1 VQGIIKNVPK
11 YYPAFSPLD
20 FQDISPW
27 CGLRPCSPDGLP
39 YLGRTR
45 KFTNLTVA
53 SGHAMMGL
61 SLGPITGR
69 LVSELLSDEKPS
81 FDLRL
86 LDPDRYQ

>member
-1 VQGIIKNVPK
+1 VHGIIKSVPE
-11 YYPAFSPLD
+11 YYPAFSPRD
-20 FQDISPW
+20 FEGISPW

-39 YLGRTR
+39 YLGRTK
-45 KFTNLTVA
+45 KFLNLTVA

-69 LVSELLSDEKPS
+69 LVAEMLSDEMPS

-86 LDPDRYQ
+86 LNPDRYQ